1 MLNRRFKSRVVSMLV
16 LPCVSLFAW
25 GQELGDIETIINEDD
40 SSFLIPVLQA
50 GTDFYRVQLD
60 YEDPY
65 WSVAEVTPVSN
76 ASVNSGSYA
85 NAVLSLSCVR
95 FQGQHYTVTM
105 GLVDGTDPLLLELL
119 SYSVTDCNSPPCDIK
134 LENAQIYTFDILA
147 TQATTL
153 TIRGNTIEAIGTAAA
168 AQSCTETIDAAGRVV
183 IPGLN
188 DNHVHYFNRINA
200 GGHVV
205 AEMDTA
211 RSQADVI
218 RILQEAIAIQNV
230 PAVSGAVTVRNFLVT
245 EGGNHQA
252 ALIEGS
258 WPNLAAL
265 NAVDRPV
272 FLIEGRDNAGWVN
285 QAAKDFFDVAGV
297 GNVASNGQVLDPVG
311 AKNHLLNLE
320 SDADRQED
328 WLDGNRWA
336 ASVGMTAMQNFS
348 GDPLN
353 DYPEIVELYT
363 EGVAFLRFHYGVR
376 SSSDFLSTP
385 ASPNPDMIRVTSIG
399 EFHQGSSF
407 SGPSAN
413 YISDAQEM
421 ANAGLTTHQHAI
433 NSGSDVEAYI
443 DLWEDADAQFG
454 INGLRWRLDHVF
466 DITHSQM
473 TRLNIIGSNIAIQGI
488 GSATGNASVQDL
500 REVYDFSVSNG
511 LNLSAGTDGGNF
523 YIINPWVAMHFF
535 ITGESETGSQLM
547 PASNTVNLYE
557 AIHMYTI
564 GSAYD
569 TFDEG
574 KIGSL
579 EVGKFA
585 DLAVLAVD
593 PFEIESL
600 GNLDEL
606 RDVTSVLTIV
616 DGDIVY
622 SNGLI
627 NCNGSAEQW
636 YRRSAGDSCVI
647 TDN

>member
-1 MLNRRFKSRVVSMLV
+1 MLSKRFNRHLVSMFI
-16 LPCVSLFAW
+16 LPWVSLFGC
-25 GQELGDIETIINEDD
+25 GQALSNIETIINVDD
-40 SSFLIPVLQA
+40 SSFDIPVLQA
-50 GTDFYRVQLD
+50 GTDFYRVQLH

-65 WSVAEVTPVSN
+65 WSVADATLVADVSP
-76 ASVNSGSYA
+76 NSGVY
-85 NAVLSLSCVR
+85 VDGILSLSCVLY
-95 FQGQHYTVTM
+95 QGQHYRVTM
-105 GLVDGTDPLLLELL
+105 GLVDGADPLMLELL
-119 SYSVTDCNSPPCDIK
+119 SYDVTDCTSPPCDIK
-134 LENAQIYTFDILA
+134 LENAQIYTFDSLA

-153 TIRGNTIEAIGTAAA
+153 TISGNTIAALGAAA
-168 AQSCTETIDAAGRVV
+168 TAQSCTQTIDLEGRVV

-218 RILQEAIAIQNV
+218 RILQEAIAIQAV
-230 PAVSGAVTVRNFLVT
+230 PAVTGATTVRNFLVT

-258 WPNLAAL
+258 WPDLAAL

-272 FLIEGRDNAGWVN
+272 FLIEGRDSSGWVN
-285 QAAKDFFDVAGV
+285 QAAKDFFDAAGV
-297 GNVASNGQVLDPVG
+297 GNVQANGQVFDPVS

-320 SDADRQED
+320 SDADRQAD

-348 GDPLN
+348 GEPLN
-353 DYPEIVELYT
+353 DYPEIVELYA

-376 SSSDFLSTP
+376 SSSDFLSTT
-385 ASPNPDMIRVTSIG
+385 ASPDPDMIRVTSIG
-399 EFHQGSSF
+399 EFHQGSNF
-407 SGPSAN
+407 SNPSAN
-413 YISDAQEM
+413 YINDAQEM

-443 DLWEDADAQFG
+443 DLWEEADALFG

-466 DITHSQM
+466 DITLSQM
-473 TRLNIIGSNIAIQGI
+473 NRLNAIGSNIAIQGI
-488 GSATGNASVQDL
+488 GSATGNASVQNL
-500 REVYDFSVSNG
+500 REVYDFSASNG
-511 LNLSAGTDGGNF
+511 MNLSAGTDGGNF

-547 PASNTVNLYE
+547 PAGNTVSLYE
-557 AIHMYTI
+557 ALHMYTI

-569 TFDEG
+569 TFDED

-600 GNLDEL
+600 GNLDAL

-622 SNGLI
+622 SNGWL
-627 NCNGSAEQW
+627 NCNGSAQLW
-636 YRRSAGDSCVI
+636 YRRFAGDSCVI
-647 TDN
+647 TGN